1 MNQHEISIK
10 TLNRDARHW
19 LEKLR
24 FILLI
29 EGKGKGTVKSI
40 KFE

>member
-10 TLNRDARHW
+10 TLNQDARHC

-24 FILLI
+24 QILLI
-29 EGKGKGTVKSI
+29 EGKDKGTVKI
-40 KFE
+40 I